1 METRYFS
8 PNTYVKIDLPT
19 GTDATD
25 NQLGFREDLFVC
37 LFCVKLCDYNNKRC
51 SIHITLHKYYVSY
64 SLFVARRCITWRIK
78 YLLHRLQISCR

>member
-37 LFCVKLCDYNNKRC
+37 LFVLC
-51 SIHITLHKYYVSY
+51 TAL
-64 SLFVARRCITWRIK
+64 
-78 YLLHRLQISCR
+78 RLQQ